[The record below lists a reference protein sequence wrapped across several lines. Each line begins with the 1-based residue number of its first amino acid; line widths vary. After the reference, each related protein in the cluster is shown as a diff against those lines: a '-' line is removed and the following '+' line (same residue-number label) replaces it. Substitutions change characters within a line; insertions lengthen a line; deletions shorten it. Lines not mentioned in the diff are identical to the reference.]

1 METTL
6 RLLLMLS
13 RLLAGARGEGALAEA
28 LPLILAATGSVGGA
42 AYLKRGEALV
52 LTAQS
57 GMPAG
62 LRCLVDR
69 LGPGDRSWFVAQKA
83 ASSGALTLDRELRQ
97 CETSTFA
104 GALAD
109 AGWDQAA
116 ACPIMAGDEVLGVLL
131 IAAPTAQEIR
141 PETLTALEIS
151 GNTTAIYL
159 ASLPRTR
166 ADLATAPMAPM
177 VAMTPM
183 ERRSKRDT
191 DPAPTAAA

>member
-42 AYLKRGEALV
+42 AYLKRGETLV
-52 LTAQS
+52 LAAQS
-57 GMPAG
+57 GMPTH
-62 LRCLVDR
+62 LRRLVDR

-83 ASSGALTLDRELRQ
+83 AESGALTLDQDLHQ
-97 CETSTFA
+97 CESSAFA

-116 ACPIMAGDEVLGVLL
+116 ACPILAGGEVLGVLL
-131 IAAPTAQEIR
+131 IAASAAQEIV
-141 PETLTALEIS
+141 PETLTVLEIS
-151 GNTTAIYL
+151 GHTLAVHL
-159 ASLPRTR
+159 ASLR
-166 ADLATAPMAPM
+166 ATAPVPP
-177 VAMTPM
+177 VPPT
-183 ERRSKRDT
+183 ERRSSRDT
-191 DPAPTAAA
+191 EPAPTADA